1 VSLHSNRTVT
11 EILAYEAFLGCYIHW
26 LDIKITIIC
35 DKLRRAQ
42 QGGEQ
47 DRESACLVLLLRC
60 IYFYFMCK
68 SIYSAYVSIPCLC
81 LVLTEARG
89 YLELELQLVVSF
101 YVGAGNQTL
110 ILSKNNALNQE
121 AISFFLFSFS
131 LSFLKQPF
139 FLNWVFSLF
148 TF

>member
-1 VSLHSNRTVT
+1 
-11 EILAYEAFLGCYIHW
+11 
-26 LDIKITIIC
+26 
-35 DKLRRAQ
+35 
-42 QGGEQ
+42 
-47 DRESACLVLLLRC
+47 
-60 IYFYFMCK
+60 
-68 SIYSAYVSIPCLC
+68 
-81 LVLTEARG
+81 VLTEARG